1 MSKKTVKKAEK
12 DLITKDMSI
21 GEAVAKYPNTIPVFM
36 KNGLHCIGCAVANY
50 ESIEQGSAGHGIDVD
65 KLVKELNLAAK
76 KKAQH

>member
-1 MSKKTVKKAEK
+1 MPKKTVKKAETK

-36 KNGLHCIGCAVANY
+36 HNGLHCIGCAVANY

-65 KLVKELNLAAK
+65 KLVKELNSAAK
-76 KKAQH
+76 KKK